1 MRFSS
6 DRPNRL
12 RMVAAMLVAL
22 SVCAWARAA
31 AAPKLLRQCP
41 GGRLYQVGAQ
51 RVLLLHGTPYRM
63 GLAHGT
69 LLKAEAATLLKRVMT
84 LCFAADAVQKKNPF
98 ADSLGKAY
106 ARLAPFI
113 PARYQAEMCG
123 LADGSGL
130 PLRDVQRA
138 NIFPALF
145 HCSGFA
151 LFGGVTR
158 GGQLLHG
165 RVLDYMTNA
174 GLQDYAVT
182 IVARPVG
189 YNAFVSVGYAGF
201 VGSVTGMNDKQ
212 IAVGEMGGRGE
223 GKFDGMPMGF
233 LFRKVLEEAGSL
245 DKAVDIFRKAPRTC
259 EYYYVVSDGK
269 SPDAR
274 GLYCT
279 PERVDVVKPGATH
292 AGLPDA
298 IDDAV
303 VFSAGSRLKT
313 LLARIR
319 AQRGRIDARAARDL
333 MTRPVAMASNLH
345 NVLFAPQSLEFWVAH
360 ASGNMRGDKPQAC
373 YQPYQAYRMRELMKL
388 MPPPATA
395 PAPAPTTRPV
405 RLTGR
410 VPATVRRPI
419 APCNDADLT
428 KMLKRFEVPGEGFD
442 WSMTPIADASGGAVL
457 AVEFPTPMP
466 SPVKRN
472 NTVHCE
478 YFPAVGPPRR
488 PAVIVLH
495 ILDGRFLLAR
505 AICRTLRL
513 AGVSALLVKMPYYGP
528 RHPKDRAVLDAL
540 ARDPDQA
547 VGVAVQAV
555 ADIRRAA
562 RWLSARPNVDPD
574 RIGLCGV
581 SLGGFAAALA
591 GGVDG
596 RFDRVA
602 IVLAGGNIDAV
613 VIGPARE
620 VRAVREQILRRKW
633 SPATLRSILAPIE
646 PMTYASRLKA
656 SRVLMVASKRDTIV
670 PPACAEALARA
681 CGARITWRPAGHYSM
696 IVYLPQTLVQLVK
709 HFGPD
714 E

>member
-1 MRFSS
+1 M
-6 DRPNRL
+6 
-12 RMVAAMLVAL
+12 
-22 SVCAWARAA
+22 
-31 AAPKLLRQCP
+31 
-41 GGRLYQVGAQ
+41 
-51 RVLLLHGTPYRM
+51 LLLHGTPYRM

-69 LLKAEAATLLKRVMT
+69 LLRAEAATLLKRVMT
-84 LCFAADAVQKKNPF
+84 LCVAADMVRKKNPL
-98 ADSLGKAY
+98 ANSLGKAY

-113 PARYQAEMCG
+113 PARYQAEMRG
-123 LADGSGL
+123 LAHGSGL

-151 LFGGVTR
+151 LFGKVTR

-165 RVLDYMTNA
+165 RVLDYMTNV

-182 IVARPVG
+182 VVAKPVG
-189 YNAFVSVGYAGF
+189 RNALVSVGYAGF

-212 IAVGEMGGRGE
+212 IAIGEMGGRGE

-233 LFRKVLEEAGSL
+233 LFRKVLEEADTL
-245 DKAVDIFRKAPRTC
+245 DEAVDIFRKTPRTC

-269 SPDAR
+269 GPDAR

-279 PERVDVVKPGATH
+279 PETVDVVKPGATH
-292 AGLPDA
+292 ARLPDA

-319 AQRGRIDARAARDL
+319 AQRGRIDATAARAL

-373 YQPYQAYRMRELMKL
+373 YQPYQAYAMRELMKL
-388 MPPPATA
+388 MPPAATA
-395 PAPAPTTRPV
+395 PAPRPTTRPA

-419 APCNDADLT
+419 APCNDAGLAG
-428 KMLKRFEVPGEGFD
+428 MLKRFEVRDEGFD
-442 WSMTPIADASGGAVL
+442 WRMTPIADASGGAVL
-457 AVEFPTPMP
+457 AVEFPSPMP

-528 RHPKDRAVLDAL
+528 RAPKDRAALDAL
-540 ARDPDQA
+540 RAPDKA
-547 VGVAVQAV
+547 VDTVIQTV

-562 RWLSARPNVDPD
+562 RWLSTRPNVDPD

-581 SLGGFAAALA
+581 SLGGFAAALT

-596 RFDRVA
+596 CFDRVA
-602 IVLAGGNIDAV
+602 IVMGGGNIDAV
-613 VIGPARE
+613 VTGPAWEVGPIRRE
-620 VRAVREQILRRKW
+620 IQRRKW
-633 SPATLRSILAPIE
+633 SREKLRSVLAPIE
-646 PMTYASRLKA
+646 PMTYASRLKTA
-656 SRVLMVASKRDTIV
+656 RVLMIAGKRDTIV
-670 PPACAEALARA
+670 PPACAEALAKA
-681 CGARITWRPAGHYSM
+681 CEAQITWRPVGHYSM
-696 IVYLPQTLVQLVK
+696 IVYLPQTLAQLVK
-709 HFGPD
+709 HFGPP
-714 E
+714 